1 MKTAAIALVAAA
13 LLAVPAAGGTTGPS
27 FAFGRTGGNIKPLDV
42 RIAPTGR
49 VTVDGELRPAL
60 SKAKLRVLL
69 GVALVQ
75 RFFALPRTIVCPAQ
89 LPDFATLYVTVR
101 NGARVRTVT
110 QRGGCN
116 KRFIRVYDALWSAAG
131 AEP

>member
-1 MKTAAIALVAAA
+1 MKAAAIALVAAI
-13 LLAVPAAGGTTGPS
+13 LAAPAAGATTGPS

-60 SKAKLRVLL
+60 SQAKLRVLL
-69 GVALVQ
+69 GVALAQ
-75 RFFALPRTIVCPAQ
+75 RFFALPQKIVCPAQ

-101 NGARVRTVT
+101 AGTHIRTVT
-110 QRGGCN
+110 QRGNCN
-116 KRFIRVYDALWSAAG
+116 KRFIRVYDALRSAVG
-131 AEP
+131 STL